1 MAEHP
6 RLHQLPRRRSP
17 RAVFSGQYVGN
28 RMKLV
33 IHIIDYDMKSNDIIM
48 MMIQALGPVKDKC
61 REIRWIDNS
70 GQVIVVIGCEKK
82 IKRKVKRK
90 K

>member
-6 RLHQLPRRRSP
+6 RLHQLPRRRSA
-17 RAVFSGQYVGN
+17 RAVFPGQCVGN

-33 IHIIDYDMKSNDIIM
+33 IHIINYDMKSNDIIM
-48 MMIQALGPVKDKC
+48 MMIQALGPVKNKC

-70 GQVIVVIGCEKK
+70 GQVIFVFGCEN
-82 IKRKVKRK
+82 RL
-90 K
+90 